1 MLENSSNTPA
11 RPAFLPRVARADGGL
26 ICGFVISPTTGAAE
40 IELEDIEQ
48 TPLGSNGVVW
58 LHFNLT
64 NARARQAIARLSMIP
79 GEVREVLCEQD
90 DRRRVEALDEGGLLT
105 IISDLTFEA
114 DSDPAEVSPLW
125 WFISDR
131 LIVTGRIHPLKTID
145 ELRSTVRGGL
155 KVTRPIEL
163 LIWFLARR
171 TATLRDLTE
180 GMGEQVSEIED
191 EILGGAIR
199 QQREQLGRI
208 RRFCA
213 QIRRHFGPDRV
224 AFRRL
229 LQLKSALL
237 DEEQTES
244 MRTEIEELSF
254 LIDEVN
260 ELYERAKLL
269 QEELASRVAENTGRS
284 LYVLAILSAV
294 FLPMTLI
301 TGIFGMNVAGLPG
314 LHNYGAFWWVMLLIG
329 LAGVVTL
336 GAIFWRRP

>member
-1 MLENSSNTPA
+1 LLNTPPPV
-11 RPAFLPRVARADGGL
+11 RPAFIPRVARADTGL
-26 ICGFVISPTTGAAE
+26 ICGFVLSPDKGVTE

-48 TPLGSNGVVW
+48 TEPGAKGVVW

-64 NARARQAIARLSMIP
+64 NARARQAIARLTLIP
-79 GEVREVLCEQD
+79 SEVQEILCEQD
-90 DRRRVEALDEGGLLT
+90 DRRRVEALDEGVLT
-105 IISDLTFEA
+105 IISDLTFEP

-125 WFISDR
+125 CFITDR
-131 LIVTGRIHPLKTID
+131 LLVTGRIHPLKTID

-155 KVTRPIEL
+155 KVARAIEL

-180 GMGEQVSEIED
+180 GMAEQVSEIED

-229 LQLKSALL
+229 LQMKSPWL
-237 DEEQTES
+237 DEEQTEA

-314 LHNYGAFWWVMLLIG
+314 LHDYGAFWWVMLLIG
-329 LAGVVTL
+329 LAGAVTL
-336 GAIFWRRP
+336 AAIFWRRP

>member
-1 MLENSSNTPA
+1 M
-11 RPAFLPRVARADGGL
+11 RDPRVARADAGL
-26 ICGFVISPTTGAAE
+26 ICGFVISPSAGVAE
-40 IELEDIEQ
+40 IELEDFEEAQ
-48 TPLGSNGVVW
+48 LGEDGVVW

-64 NARARQAIARLSMIP
+64 NARARQAIARLAVIP
-79 GEVREVLCEQD
+79 SEAQEILCEQD
-90 DRRRVEALDEGGLLT
+90 DRRRVEVLDDGLLA
-105 IISDLTFEA
+105 IISDLTFEPN
-114 DSDPAEVSPLW
+114 SDPAEVSPLW
-125 WFISDR
+125 WHISKR

-155 KVTRPIEL
+155 KVASAIEL
-163 LIWFLARR
+163 LVWFLARR

-180 GMGEQVSEIED
+180 GMAEQVSEIED

-229 LQLKSALL
+229 LQAKSTLL

-244 MRTEIEELSF
+244 MRTEIDELSF
-254 LIDEVN
+254 LVDEVN

-314 LHNYGAFWWVMLLIG
+314 LHSYGAFWWVMLLIG
-329 LAGVVTL
+329 LAGAVTL

>member
-1 MLENSSNTPA
+1 MLEPSAKTSGTIAPVQNVT
-11 RPAFLPRVARADGGL
+11 RADAGL
-26 ICGFVISPTTGAAE
+26 ICGFVISPQARVRE
-40 IELEDIEQ
+40 IELDEVQ
-48 TPLGSNGVVW
+48 TEALPEGLTW

-64 NARARQAIARLSMIP
+64 NARARQAIARLAFIP
-79 GEVREVLCEQD
+79 NEIQEVFIEQD
-90 DRRRVEALDEGGLLT
+90 ARRRVEALDEGLLV
-105 IISDLTFEA
+105 ILSDLTFEP

-125 WFISDR
+125 WFITGR
-131 LIVTGRIHPLKTID
+131 LLITGRIHPLKTID
-145 ELRSTVRGGL
+145 ELRSTVRAGL
-155 KVTRPIEL
+155 RANTAIEL
-163 LIWFLARR
+163 LNWFLARR
-171 TATLRDLTE
+171 TTTLRDLTAD
-180 GMGEQVSEIED
+180 MAEQVSEIED

-199 QQREQLGRI
+199 EQREQLGRI

-213 QIRRHFGPDRV
+213 QLRRHFGPDRI

-229 LQLKSALL
+229 LQLRPLL
-237 DEEQTES
+237 LGEEHAET
-244 MRTEIEELSF
+244 MRSEIEELSF

-314 LHNYGAFWWVMLLIG
+314 LHAAGAFWWVMLLIG
-329 LAGVVTL
+329 LAGGVTL
-336 GAIFWRRP
+336 GAIFWRRRS

>member
-1 MLENSSNTPA
+1 MNDTPA
-11 RPAFLPRVARADGGL
+11 TNSEPPRLVPRVARADAGL
-26 ICGFVISPTTGAAE
+26 ICGFAISPDAPVAE
-40 IELEDIEQ
+40 IELEDVADNQ
-48 TPLGSNGVVW
+48 LRSDGVIW
-58 LHFNLT
+58 LHFNLA
-64 NARARQAIARLSMIP
+64 NARGRQAITRLPFIP
-79 GEVREVLCEQD
+79 SEVREVLCEQD
-90 DRRRVEALDEGGLLT
+90 DRRRVESLDDGGML
-105 IISDLTFEA
+105 IVISDLTFEP

-125 WFISDR
+125 AFITDR

-145 ELRSTVRGGL
+145 ELRAVVRTGL
-155 KVTRPIEL
+155 RASKAMEL
-163 LIWFLARR
+163 LSWFLGRR

-180 GMGEQVSEIED
+180 DMAEQVSEIED

-229 LQLKSALL
+229 LQVRPALF

-244 MRTEIEELSF
+244 MRSEIEELSF

-284 LYVLAILSAV
+284 LYVLALLSAV

-329 LAGVVTL
+329 LAGAVTL